1 MKTLIIIASIATAVV
16 FSACNGDK
24 NDDSNNLVEN
34 TAPVAAQFTAG
45 ILTRAF
51 DQQWDVNDLIGVS
64 GTSGDVEYQNV
75 AYRTTAG
82 DGIFSAMNVG
92 EEIYFQVPTPT
103 SFTAYYPFVWASGTA
118 GALIRRFTID
128 QNDQKSFDFLYGTG
142 TGSKANPM
150 VAFQFGHSMTKLI
163 LNIKPGTDITF
174 ADITSGSST
183 LDGVNHDGE
192 FNTLT
197 GVATAIGANLPP
209 WAMSINATASDVTLP
224 VGSEVRTYSLVLYPQ
239 TMAKLTYSALING
252 EPYNA
257 TIGTALKMEAGKSYS
272 YNITVNKTALII
284 SEATITEWIVGN
296 GVGGTDVDA
305 EM

>member
-1 MKTLIIIASIATAVV
+1 MKTYTTMAFVATALLLL
-16 FSACNGDK
+16 ACNMEK
-24 NDDSNNLVEN
+24 NDESKDLVEN
-34 TAPVAAQFTAG
+34 AAPVAAQFMAG

-51 DQQWDVNDLIGVS
+51 DQQWEENDLIGVS

-103 SFTAYYPFVWASGTA
+103 SFTAYYPLVWASGTA
-118 GALIRRFTID
+118 DALIIRFTID
-128 QNDQKSFDFLYGTG
+128 QKDQKSFDFLYGTG

-150 VAFQFGHSMTKLI
+150 VAFQFAHSMTKLI
-163 LNIKPGTDITF
+163 LNIKPGVDITF

-183 LDGVNHDGE
+183 LNGVNHYGE

-197 GVATAIGANLPP
+197 GVATAIGTNLPP
-209 WAMSINATASDVTLP
+209 WAMSINATASDITIP
-224 VGSEVRTYSLVLYPQ
+224 TGSEVRTYSLILYPQ
-239 TMAKLTYSALING
+239 TMATLTYSALING
-252 EPYNA
+252 DHYNA
-257 TIGTALKMEAGKSYS
+257 TIGTALTMEAGKSYS
-272 YNITVNKTALII
+272 YNIAVNKTALTI
-284 SEATITEWIVGN
+284 SEATINQWVVGN